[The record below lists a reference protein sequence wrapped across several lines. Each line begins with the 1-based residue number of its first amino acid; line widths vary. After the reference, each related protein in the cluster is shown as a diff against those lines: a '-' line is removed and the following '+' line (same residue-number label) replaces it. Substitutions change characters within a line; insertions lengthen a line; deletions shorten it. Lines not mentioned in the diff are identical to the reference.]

1 MIVLSTVT
9 LFVYAWFWW
18 YFINRELRDL
28 GRARGS
34 TELGDNPTLSA
45 LAVSLGSLI
54 IVPPFVS
61 AYNTCKRIQA
71 AQRLSGESEPLNGW
85 LALALFAAM
94 FFVYIPFAF
103 GYIQSELNKVW
114 RNQEVTDPVSP
125 ELMHPGA
132 MRGDPGDGA
141 ARAGAGLGHPHRG
154 GSGPGRGPRR
164 RAAGAASA
172 AAVRR
177 TGIRIPGTRPGCA
190 TGTAATG
197 PATRRPE
204 ARPAP
209 VREPALSCPNR
220 CRTGPTAWRFSFFS
234 PCGGNSAGR
243 REGREITGHRS
254 FKQKETAP

>member
-34 TELGDNPTLSA
+34 TELGDNPGLSA

-71 AQRLSGESEPLNGW
+71 AQRISGERELLNGW
-85 LALALFAAM
+85 IALALYAAILIA
-94 FFVYIPFAF
+94 YIPFVF

-114 RNQEVTDPVSP
+114 RNEAITDPLSP
-125 ELMHPGA
+125 QLTHPGA
-132 MRGDPGDGA
+132 AKP
-141 ARAGAGLGHPHRG
+141 
-154 GSGPGRGPRR
+154 
-164 RAAGAASA
+164 
-172 AAVRR
+172 
-177 TGIRIPGTRPGCA
+177 I
-190 TGTAATG
+190 
-197 PATRRPE
+197 PAT

-209 VREPALSCPNR
+209 APVSNLPPGAVPAP
-220 CRTGPTAWRFSFFS
+220 GVVMDAPQQ
-234 PCGGNSAGR
+234 PPAGATPANWYPDPWNEAR
-243 REGREITGHRS
+243 LRYWDGDSWTGH
-254 FKQKETAP
+254 TAA